1 MKIKFGK
8 YILNSDRFC
17 FWIDEEYEIEKGKTK
32 GETAIR
38 PLTGYCW
45 TLERCLK
52 TFRERTIG
60 KSEATTLAELLS
72 VLESVF
78 EDMDAINR
86 INFEEEMKK
95 LKEMSECTH

>member
-1 MKIKFGK
+1 MKVRFGK
-8 YILNSDRFC
+8 YILNSDRLC
-17 FWIDEEYEIEKGKTK
+17 YWIDEEYEVEKGKTK

-45 TLERCLK
+45 TFERCLK

-78 EDMDAINR
+78 KDLDAINR
-86 INFEEEMKK
+86 IKFDEDMKK
-95 LKEMSECTH
+95 LKEMSE